1 MVKRLHI
8 SLLSTHVS
16 NKFTVYFFSII
27 EGISKSDVR
36 KIMIV
41 HIPGN
46 TKNDFFLIQGTHRKD
61 GMLHLLVACGI
72 LFGKSFRAQW
82 AWGNN
87 FPRIT
92 ASWNST
98 HLCNKKTDQSSVP

>member
-46 TKNDFFLIQGTHRKD
+46 TKNDFFLIQDTHRKD

-72 LFGKSFRAQW
+72 LFGKSFRAQSSVDV
-82 AWGNN
+82 N
-87 FPRIT
+87 FFIT
-92 ASWNST
+92 AASWENT
-98 HLCNKKTDQSSVP
+98 HLCKK